1 MSIQKITPEMVEN
14 SIKDIEF
21 IERANKL
28 TICIITLKNG
38 FIVTGEA
45 SAVRPELF
53 DSSIGKEISEKNARN
68 KIWFYLGVCLQES
81 INSINLEILDK
92 IQG

>member
-28 TICIITLKNG
+28 TICIITLKNN
-38 FIVTGEA
+38 FMVIGEA
-45 SAVRPELF
+45 GAVRPELH
-53 DSSIGKEISEKNARN
+53 DPILGQKYSKQRAMDKV
-68 KIWFYLGVCLQES
+68 WFYLGVCLQQE
-81 INSINLEILDK
+81 INPINLGDLI
-92 IQG
+92 